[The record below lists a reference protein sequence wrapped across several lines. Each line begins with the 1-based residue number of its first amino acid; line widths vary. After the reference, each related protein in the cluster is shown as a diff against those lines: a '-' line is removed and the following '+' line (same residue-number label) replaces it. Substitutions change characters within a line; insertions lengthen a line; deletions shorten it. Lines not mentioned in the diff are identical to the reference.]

1 MTFDWFK
8 NNGIFIPMI
17 NDTGRNVFYKNAI
30 EQSVRD
36 KVVVDIG
43 TGTGL
48 LSVLAAKAG
57 ARKVFAVEIDQG
69 RAEYARNVF
78 AEVGVDVEVVNAD
91 FLTTDIPA
99 DIYVSETIGSQI
111 FNENIIAISDH
122 ARKYGGQFIPGRFEI
137 TAVVYENH
145 PIFPLVQSK
154 SDAFE
159 FQPDIMIDA
168 TFENLV
174 NSSFQQQH
182 PLADTL
188 YRANCIHGLF
198 SMLPRFNDLKLTK
211 LYATDPITVDLNQ
224 QVDINDIKLIIP
236 NSVVGVDKQ
245 VCVVLFWLAKFDNLV
260 MNVTDTI
267 WGNPSKIILP
277 RCRKDQDI
285 VTWYDPNIGD
295 WRFSF

>member
-1 MTFDWFK
+1 
-8 NNGIFIPMI
+8 
-17 NDTGRNVFYKNAI
+17 
-30 EQSVRD
+30 
-36 KVVVDIG
+36 
-43 TGTGL
+43 
-48 LSVLAAKAG
+48 
-57 ARKVFAVEIDQG
+57 
-69 RAEYARNVF
+69 
-78 AEVGVDVEVVNAD
+78 
-91 FLTTDIPA
+91 
-99 DIYVSETIGSQI
+99 
-111 FNENIIAISDH
+111 
-122 ARKYGGQFIPGRFEI
+122 
-137 TAVVYENH
+137 
-145 PIFPLVQSK
+145 
-154 SDAFE
+154 
-159 FQPDIMIDA
+159 MIDA

-211 LYATDPITVDLNQ
+211 LYETDPITVDLNQ
-224 QVDINDIKLIIP
+224 QVDINNIKLIIP

-295 WRFSF
+295 WRFSLPVNASSPDGVQLPCSILDNGNNWYTGIVNGTYTGDVDKSSVLTTATPSGALTANIPFIWGNLDSMQFNGSYEGV